1 MANNWKAGIGLQVI
15 DGLLVSEFLLDLA
28 YIVIKAKYIAYIL
41 LLTNYVIYILT
52 IIN

>member
-15 DGLLVSEFLLDLA
+15 DGLLVSEFLLD
-28 YIVIKAKYIAYIL
+28 VIQAKYIAYIL